1 MALDIGISKATDK
14 KGNIVAYM
22 QGATFSS
29 AELRKI
35 RAPYRYEIWS
45 RRGYE
50 PVAILHA
57 KSDAIA
63 KEFAN
68 SKFDMKGLHLEKINR
83 STRRVK

>member
-63 KEFAN
+63 KEF
-68 SKFDMKGLHLEKINR
+68 DMKGLHLEKINR